1 MSGRAIVTV
10 ATLKGGSGKSTLASC
25 LAVHTALNG
34 PQTPALATPIP
45 SVPWPASSER
55 PQALG
60 GVPVIED

>member
-34 PQTPALATPIP
+34 PPIPPWSTPIP
-45 SVPWPASSER
+45 SVPWPASSNGPR
-55 PQALG
+55 RWAVRTG
-60 GVPVIED
+60 HRD